1 MNKVVFLPSYIETLK
16 KLTDDEDQLELM
28 WAIINYQY
36 EGKEP
41 NLYGTLDLLWTAIKP
56 NIDITMKY
64 QESGK
69 KGGRPRKTPLETTK
83 TPLFNNENPPLE
95 IQKPNKNKN
104 KKENKNMNQNKDENI
119 EKEMSNIF
127 TIEKKVETNDND
139 FNTLLEHAHLL
150 NDYIKE

>member
-56 NIDITMKY
+56 NIDTTMKY

-104 KKENKNMNQNKDENI
+104 KKENKNMNQNKN
-119 EKEMSNIF
+119 EKYELEEILNNGHLV
-127 TIEKKVETNDND
+127 EK
-139 FNTLLEHAHLL
+139 F
-150 NDYIKE
+150 IK